1 MTYSKGGR
9 PINTPKFSDVEKDK
23 LNPFNFP
30 EHLEIVYSH
39 LLDVISIQRQDGFP
53 LNTGQVNIH

>member
-9 PINTPKFSDVEKDK
+9 SIDTPKFSDIEIDK
-23 LNPFNFP
+23 LNPFKFP

-39 LLDVISIQRQDGFP
+39 LLDVISI
-53 LNTGQVNIH
+53 